1 VPGPVSDLSPKNR
14 IRIEVDRELCYGF
27 ADCVDTTP
35 KVFAL
40 DDEDVAIVLDADG
53 AAVDDILTAS
63 QNCPVD
69 AIFVFDESGDQL
81 AP

>member
-1 VPGPVSDLSPKNR
+1 MTEVSPKNR

-35 KVFAL
+35 GVFAL
-40 DDEDVAIVLDADG
+40 DEEDKAIVLDAD
-53 AAVDDILTAS
+53 ASSVDEVLTAA

-69 AIFVFDESGDQL
+69 AIFVFDEAGEQI